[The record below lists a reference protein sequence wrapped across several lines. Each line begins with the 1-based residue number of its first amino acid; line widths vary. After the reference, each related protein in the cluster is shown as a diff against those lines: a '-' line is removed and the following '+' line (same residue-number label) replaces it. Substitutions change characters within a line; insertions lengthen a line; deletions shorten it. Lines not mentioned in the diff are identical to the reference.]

1 MVKIKLVLIITLVLL
16 MSVIST
22 VQATEEPVIIYS
34 LDFIELSSEL
44 EQSLSMEFNQPKET
58 GNEWE
63 IIKNQDWMKDVDVS
77 GEAGQFSAQGA
88 DKEEKSRLNYSSW
101 VTTITNKQ
109 AKLELT
115 ERLIDFENKEEQGQ
129 QSQFRFLIEPKKI
142 ISNQKIRTEIKF
154 NYQRERGNR
163 AQIKMNSQVGATK
176 EEPVAVLRKKI
187 TDNEQFSYKY
197 FALYL
202 KGTIV
207 DADSLDQKD
216 SVVAM
221 GNMNGINQLFGENK
235 DSNEQ
240 VESQL
245 GLHFSKN
252 REKVSYKRLNNRWE
266 VELEAIHGAQEK
278 FYYGDFSYSLLGD
291 EKLFIVGRI
300 NDEITEQSRAVSAF
314 GIRDRVEYSSLP
326 DLEVSYFPFLYEL
339 EGTGKLDKDSIIEA
353 KLEFET
359 GKWSISCL
367 RQKIDDDYFT
377 GGTVNYSLNPNWG
390 LRTDWSEGYRTEEE
404 VYFGIVF
411 KFNE

>member
-1 MVKIKLVLIITLVLL
+1 VAKTKLVLIITLVLL
-16 MSVIST
+16 ISMIST

-63 IIKNQDWMKDVDVS
+63 IINNQDWMKYVDAS
-77 GEAGQFSAQGA
+77 GETGQFSAQGA
-88 DKEEKSRLNYSSW
+88 DKEEESRLNYSSW

-115 ERLIDFENKEEQGQ
+115 ERLIDFENKEQQGQ
-129 QSQFRFLIEPKKI
+129 QSQFKFLIEPKKI
-142 ISNQKIRTEIKF
+142 TSNQKIRTEIKF

-163 AQIKMNSQVGATK
+163 AQIKMNSQVGPTK

-187 TDNEQFSYKY
+187 INNNQFSYKY

-202 KGTIV
+202 KGAIV
-207 DADSLDQKD
+207 DGDSLDQND

-221 GNMNGINQLFGENK
+221 GNMKGINQLFGENK

-240 VESQL
+240 TETQL
-245 GLHFSKN
+245 GLHFSKSG
-252 REKVSYKRLNNRWE
+252 EKVSYKRLNNRWQ
-266 VELEAIHGAQEK
+266 VELEAMQGAEEY
-278 FYYGDFSYSLLGD
+278 FYYGDFSYGLLGD
-291 EKLFIVGRI
+291 KKLFMVGRI

-314 GIRDRVEYSSLP
+314 GLRDRVEYSSLL

-339 EGTGKLDKDSIIEA
+339 EGAGKLDKDGIIEA
-353 KLEFET
+353 KLEFATED
-359 GKWSISCL
+359 WRISCL

-390 LRTDWSEGYRTEEE
+390 LRTEWSESYRTEEE
-404 VYFGIVF
+404 VYLGIVF
-411 KFNE
+411 KFDE